1 MQCVQCQAE
10 SGVELVAKLLVD
22 WADAREQVFDE
33 WLRCR
38 HCGATYY
45 GVLTDTF
52 FSDDFRIE
60 HFTADPQSW
69 QESYARARACPRP
82 DDHECKCPAHTQPR
96 SGRGKL
102 LKDEYVIYHD

>member
-1 MQCVQCQAE
+1 MKCVKCQTD

-22 WADAREQVFDE
+22 WRDPREQVYDE

-38 HCGATYY
+38 HCGSTYY

-52 FSDDFRIE
+52 YSDDFKIE
-60 HFTADPQSW
+60 HYTADPQAW

-82 DDHECKCPAHTQPR
+82 NDHECMCPAHTQFR
-96 SGRGKL
+96 TGWGKL
-102 LKDEYVIYHD
+102 INDESVFYHD